1 MAHVTKFPKT
11 ALGHMLKH
19 YERNE
24 CIGEYSNES
33 IDRDK
38 SYLNYNLA
46 PEREDQY
53 KFVMKRCGEVKC
65 LNRSDVK
72 LMCSWVL
79 TAPKDLEQSQLKDFF
94 KESYDFM
101 AKRYGEQNVISA
113 YVHMDEST
121 PHMHFA
127 FIPVAHDKKKDID
140 KVSAK
145 EVLTKTD
152 LKSFH
157 GDLQEHL
164 DRAMIRCNV
173 LNEATREGNKS
184 VKELKRETAI
194 QEAEKLREML
204 SKTEQEIQRVNT
216 KLISLKGEYEVK
228 KAYIEQSERDSEV
241 SMMYPQYA
249 EVTTKGLIHKQE
261 FVTVPKD
268 KWEAKHVSANE
279 VSAIR
284 SQQRAIERQIE
295 ELKNSDPVKALNELK
310 SSYKALET
318 ELRKTQ
324 KENRELRKGVRS
336 LKEQGK
342 AMFETL
348 KAHDLVP
355 EANENFRTI
364 REAEKVAKHVMNRH
378 RDMDRDRGW
387 DMER

>member
-1 MAHVTKFPKT
+1 MAHVQKNNRVAT
-11 ALGHMLKH
+11 GHLFDH
-19 YERNE
+19 YGRNAE
-24 CIGEYSNES
+24 DEKYKYLYRSNDS
-33 IDRDK
+33 IDPERTK
-38 SYLNYNLA
+38 LNYNLA
-46 PEREDQY
+46 PDKRSQKEILDERLSQV
-53 KFVMKRCGEVKC
+53 KVLKRK
-65 LNRSDVK
+65 DVNV
-72 LMCSWVL
+72 MCSWVL

-94 KESYDFM
+94 KESYNFM

-113 YVHMDEST
+113 YVHMDETT

-127 FIPVAHDKKKDID
+127 FVPVVHDKKKDID

-145 EVLTKTD
+145 EVLTKME
-152 LKSFH
+152 LKRFH

-204 SKTEQEIQRVNT
+204 SKTEQEVQRVNT

-378 RDMDRDRGW
+378 RGW

>member
-1 MAHVTKFPKT
+1 MAHVQKNNRVAT
-11 ALGHMLKH
+11 GHLFDH
-19 YERNE
+19 YGRNAE
-24 CIGEYSNES
+24 DEKYKYLYRSNDS
-33 IDRDK
+33 IDPERTK
-38 SYLNYNLA
+38 LNYNLA
-46 PEREDQY
+46 PDKRSQKEILDERLSQV
-53 KFVMKRCGEVKC
+53 KVLKRK
-65 LNRSDVK
+65 DVNV
-72 LMCSWVL
+72 MCSWVL

-94 KESYDFM
+94 KESYNFM

-113 YVHMDEST
+113 YVHMDETT

-127 FIPVAHDKKKDID
+127 FVPVVHDKKKDID

-145 EVLTKTD
+145 EVLTKME
-152 LKSFH
+152 LKRFH

-204 SKTEQEIQRVNT
+204 SKTEQEVQRVNT

-378 RDMDRDRGW
+378 RDMDRDR
-387 DMER
+387 

>member
-1 MAHVTKFPKT
+1 MAHVQKNNRVATGHLFDHYGRNAEDEKYKYLYRSNDSIDPERTKF
-11 ALGHMLKH
+11 
-19 YERNE
+19 
-24 CIGEYSNES
+24 
-33 IDRDK
+33 
-38 SYLNYNLA
+38 NYNLA
-46 PEREDQY
+46 PDKRSQKEILDERLSQV
-53 KFVMKRCGEVKC
+53 KVLKRK
-65 LNRSDVK
+65 DVNV
-72 LMCSWVL
+72 MCSWVL

-94 KESYDFM
+94 KESYDFLS
-101 AKRYGEQNVISA
+101 KRYGEKNVISS
-113 YVHMDEST
+113 YVHMDETT

-127 FIPVAHDKKKDID
+127 FIPVVHDKKKDID

-145 EVLTKTD
+145 EVLTKVE
-152 LKSFH
+152 LQRFH
-157 GDLQEHL
+157 GDLQNHL

-184 VKELKRETAI
+184 IKELKRETAI
-194 QEAEKLREML
+194 QEAEKLREIL
-204 SKTEQEIQRVNT
+204 SKTEQEVQRVNT

-295 ELKNSDPVKALNELK
+295 ELKNSDPVKELNELK

-324 KENRELRKGVRS
+324 KENRELRKGVRD

-342 AMFETL
+342 AMFDTL
-348 KAHDLVP
+348 KNHGLVP

-364 REAEKVAKHVMNRH
+364 REAEKVAKHVMKRH
-378 RDMDRDRGW
+378 MDMDRDR
-387 DMER
+387 